1 MFHDVVYFQLENGIP
16 IESWF
21 TDDTDTELLKILPFL
36 ESVVQKVILSAHSV
50 DELSFTLAGF

>member
-1 MFHDVVYFQLENGIP
+1 VIMCDDVVCCQLENGIP

-36 ESVVQKVILSAHSV
+36 ESIVQKVTASA
-50 DELSFTLAGF
+50 D